1 LGAQGINYA
10 LNACIQHYEETGK
23 SLKFSIYKGILPQL
37 KVEHPWQ
44 NKTVIHRFCNVAI
57 NLDRAYKNFFEGR
70 TKFPSSN
77 QSWISSLFNTAN
89 VTVVGDCLNIP
100 KIELL
105 KQYSIDLLRE
115 T

>member
-1 LGAQGINYA
+1 LA
-10 LNACIQHYEETGK
+10 
-23 SLKFSIYKGILPQL
+23 
-37 KVEHPWQ
+37 
-44 NKTVIHRFCNVAI
+44 KTRLLFIGFAVAI

-100 KIELL
+100 KIGLL
-105 KQYSIDLLRE
+105 KQYSIDLLRKLKTVTISKTSADKYFASILVSNE
-115 T
+115 GTKSKPCSHKSLGLTWD